1 MPLPKSNPF
10 STDVASGSGKSLDL
24 SNGTFATVSTGGTE
38 DVFDGDNNFSVSM
51 WVKGWPSEA
60 NQTLLS
66 KNDFDPTKMG
76 KLMSWL
82 DADKPKHMAKVEGI
96 VSPPA
101 DNESISMWLDKSGK
115 GYHGIPNSS
124 ASLPIWK
131 STGLNGKPTVST
143 GNYIEIKNSGLDF
156 DGWDK
161 LHVFVVMK
169 SNLKDWTRILGKTT
183 NESSAANTAW
193 HFSCRISWNDPQK
206 LFFSATNSSG
216 TNYWQENQHAENNSF
231 KSATGGLLNLSYG
244 SGSITRRVD
253 GTQTDTR
260 SVTGALKSLPNES
273 VKLGKNYNI
282 NFSEFLI
289 FNDKLSSTD
298 ELKVEGYLA
307 HKWGLQGELPSGHA
321 HKSNTP
327 SFGGWAIER
336 GPSGAD
342 DLTLN
347 LSGAGDKFT
356 KPVPMNDD
364 LWHHLATTFGGGN
377 KKIYI
382 DGAEVGTTS
391 QSGSITDSISRL
403 ILGDPN
409 INSSSSYPKIDD
421 VRFYRGVLT
430 AAEVAAICNNGSGD
444 IGQPKLAITS
454 PSTFSGSTN
463 KSISYQA
470 SSVTAYGG
478 NWA

>member
-1 MPLPKSNPF
+1 
-10 STDVASGSGKSLDL
+10 
-24 SNGTFATVSTGGTE
+24 
-38 DVFDGDNNFSVSM
+38 
-51 WVKGWPSEA
+51 
-60 NQTLLS
+60 
-66 KNDFDPTKMG
+66 
-76 KLMSWL
+76 
-82 DADKPKHMAKVEGI
+82 
-96 VSPPA
+96 
-101 DNESISMWLDKSGK
+101 
-115 GYHGIPNSS
+115 
-124 ASLPIWK
+124 
-131 STGLNGKPTVST
+131 
-143 GNYIEIKNSGLDF
+143 
-156 DGWDK
+156 
-161 LHVFVVMK
+161 MK

-183 NESSAANTAW
+183 DENSAANTAW

-253 GTQTDTR
+253 GTQTDTG

-273 VKLGKNYNI
+273 VKLGKDYNI

-336 GPSGAD
+336 GPSGVD

-356 KPVPMNDD
+356 KPVPMNDNE
-364 LWHHLATTFGGGN
+364 WHHIATTFGGGN

-382 DGAEVGTTS
+382 DGQLVGTAS
-391 QSGSITDSISRL
+391 QSGSVSNSTTPL
-403 ILGDPN
+403 ILGEVTSLTSNAPR
-409 INSSSSYPKIDD
+409 IDD
-421 VRFYRGVLT
+421 VRLYGVALT
-430 AAEVAAICNNGSGD
+430 AAEVAAIYNEGENDVGAPKFSVTSPATMQGAVGKSVSYQITTDAAYGMTGYNSAITYTLLNKPSWLSVNGSTGAVSGTPPSAGTYTFQAKATNTLGTGVKD
-444 IGQPKLAITS
+444 VTLTVTDYANWNYALPFTTNYAGGSALKDWNMLVRLSEDSSNGAGNAGFRYSQANPTGETCALS
-454 PSTFSGSTN
+454 PN
-463 KSISYQA
+463 R
-470 SSVTAYGG
+470 VR
-478 NWA
+478 N